1 MMLPSQ
7 ILAIVVLTINVMLSH
22 AQWAWATDDTQCD
35 MENVILFNDTK
46 LSNLHPRNASCQST
60 NDTYCTIDFNNV
72 TGVDEYYQRCYEL
85 QGRIILFNID
95 AKCNVAED
103 VNSTNITTKYFSY
116 KNEPLCWG
124 SKCSLDEAYQ
134 QTDLDELVVSSTAG
148 CATEVTAYVT
158 TSLSGSCAAET
169 NTLRTA
175 LAGTYTE
182 MKCPT
187 NGTTSSPCALDYGPT
202 SKQYQSTCLAMGGQL
217 FVVAN
222 KTADCY
228 RNDDNG
234 VSTLYSY
241 SESNLHYC
249 FAASCTPN
257 SVMEENDAIRYNWV
271 NRWVIDYDRC
281 EYTYDALTTV
291 NSTMTMSTSNAEPS
305 WTYITASMV
314 AVAVSVTVS
323 FM

>member
-1 MMLPSQ
+1 
-7 ILAIVVLTINVMLSH
+7 
-22 AQWAWATDDTQCD
+22 
-35 MENVILFNDTK
+35 
-46 LSNLHPRNASCQST
+46 
-60 NDTYCTIDFNNV
+60 
-72 TGVDEYYQRCYEL
+72 
-85 QGRIILFNID
+85 
-95 AKCNVAED
+95 VAED

-182 MKCPT
+182 MNCPT
-187 NGTTSSPCALDYGPT
+187 SDTTSSSSSSSLSCVLDYGPT

-217 FVVAN
+217 LVFAN

-228 RNDDNG
+228 RDG
-234 VSTLYSY
+234 TLYSY

-257 SVMEENDAIRYNWV
+257 SVMEENEAIVNNWL
-271 NRWVIDYDRC
+271 NQWNANYDGC
-281 EYTYDALTTV
+281 EFTYDALTNV
-291 NSTMTMSTSNAEPS
+291 NSTMTMSTSNADPS
-305 WTYITASMV
+305 WTYITATMV
-314 AVAVSVTVS
+314 AVAVSMTWS